1 MNLFELLIKHLFNC
15 FLNIGLLGKSKGQ
28 IMRVATVLHALF
40 GIQEEYEFT
49 VKVSDV
55 AVKAAL
61 DLVNV
66 CNEHA
71 KIMTGRSN
79 TIAAPPSL

>member
-1 MNLFELLIKHLFNC
+1 M
-15 FLNIGLLGKSKGQ
+15 
-28 IMRVATVLHALF
+28 HALF
-40 GIQEEYEFT
+40 GIQEDYEFT
-49 VKVSDV
+49 VEVSDV

-79 TIAAPPSL
+79 TIAAPPTIACKKKYL